1 MARKMIGLLAFVL
14 TGVGVMVSTFINDG
28 SAVALGVLVP
38 VAVFYFLGLSDHLK
52 ELQK

>member
-1 MARKMIGLLAFVL
+1 MARKMIGLLAFVA

-28 SAVALGVLVP
+28 RPFTIGILLP
-38 VAVFYFLGLSDHLK
+38 IAVFYFLGLSDHMK